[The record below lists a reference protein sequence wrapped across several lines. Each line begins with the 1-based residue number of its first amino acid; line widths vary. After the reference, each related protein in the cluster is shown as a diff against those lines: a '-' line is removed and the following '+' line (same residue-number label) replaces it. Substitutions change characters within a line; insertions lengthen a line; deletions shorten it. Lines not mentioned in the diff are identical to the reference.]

1 METRQTIGA
10 KIAQE
15 RERQHLSIAEL
26 ADLADIKAAN
36 LSRIEAGRYNINA
49 DLIIS
54 ITGALGCDL
63 VFHQSRPNRLA
74 LLHDALDFLLSE
86 YDKIEGFPPDSAESA
101 REEAERLILTHE
113 KFSKKR
119 DVILNLADEMQ
130 QELPDKYD
138 DIFDET

>member
-1 METRQTIGA
+1 METRQSIGA

-54 ITGALGCDL
+54 ITGALGCD
-63 VFHQSRPNRLA
+63 VEFRQRRPNRLA
-74 LLHDALDFLLSE
+74 SLHGALDFLLSE

-101 REEAERLILTHE
+101 REEAERLIFTHE

-119 DVILNLADEMQ
+119 DAILNLADEMQ

-138 DIFDET
+138 DIFDEI